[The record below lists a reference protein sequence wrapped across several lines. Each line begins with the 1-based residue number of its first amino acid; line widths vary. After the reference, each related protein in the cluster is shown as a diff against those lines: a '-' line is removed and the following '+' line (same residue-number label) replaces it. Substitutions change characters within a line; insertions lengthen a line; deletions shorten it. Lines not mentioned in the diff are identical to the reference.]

1 MTLKLC
7 QLIEYYIIGT
17 FSWKNHSEIMHQK
30 PVQDPFLILVNHPQ
44 QQLLARNSFKKLDT
58 LKECYQKAWKK
69 STLFFLSNPISFN
82 EQGHEKGKEPET
94 SDQSRIRL
102 KNKFR

>member
-30 PVQDPFLILVNHPQ
+30 PVQDPFLILVNHPK

-58 LKECYQKAWKK
+58 LKECYQKAEKNQLYFSFQTQSLLMNKVTKK
-69 STLFFLSNPISFN
+69 
-82 EQGHEKGKEPET
+82 EKSLKPVT
-94 SDQSRIRL
+94 SHASG
-102 KNKFR
+102 